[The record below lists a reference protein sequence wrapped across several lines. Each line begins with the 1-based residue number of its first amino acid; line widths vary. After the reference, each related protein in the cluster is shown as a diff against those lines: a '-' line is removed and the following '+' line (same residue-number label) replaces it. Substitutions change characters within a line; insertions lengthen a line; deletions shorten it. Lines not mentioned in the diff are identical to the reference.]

1 MTAVLVAICQQRG
14 ANLTAEFG
22 ELVGGKGLDIG
33 WAGNAAQQMGVVA
46 MGRVML
52 GGMS

>member
-1 MTAVLVAICQQRG
+1 MTAVLVAYASSVVRISRQSSASSLG
-14 ANLTAEFG
+14 ARALTSG
-22 ELVGGKGLDIG
+22 R
-33 WAGNAAQQMGVVA
+33 AGNAAQQMGVVA